1 MGSLLEPLALRSTL
15 PTGRVTLRYPTPTL
29 LTAFPEAVRH
39 LRTTPKVPEVVL
51 QASDRETAA
60 RKGGE
65 AR

>member
-1 MGSLLEPLALRSTL
+1 MH
-15 PTGRVTLRYPTPTL
+15 
-29 LTAFPEAVRH
+29 TAFPEAVLR

-51 QASDRETAA
+51 QAADRETAA